1 VYGTYAK
8 RTGPDDDYPWCETAQ
23 ERADYAAA
31 VEREWGFEAD
41 LTRMAPSA
49 DESLAR
55 WWMAR
60 ARAAA
65 SPGSARDLV
74 VMNSGGSAGDVLVSV
89 TTRDLVAGSGLAF
102 EDRGEAELKGI
113 GTRRL
118 YAARDT

>member
-1 VYGTYAK
+1 
-8 RTGPDDDYPWCETAQ
+8 
-23 ERADYAAA
+23 
-31 VEREWGFEAD
+31 
-41 LTRMAPSA
+41 MAPSA